1 MLTRSHINWNINCA
15 STSRALSI
23 NVKRQNIKLA
33 DLLTIAEEHAIKNP
47 TKIIEEISSLTKKW
61 HDLAI
66 ELKLPTK
73 IISSIE
79 KDFNLF

>member
-1 MLTRSHINWNINCA
+1 MLNYTTI
-15 STSRALSI
+15 SRALSI
-23 NVKRQNIKLA
+23 NGKRQDIKLE

>member
-23 NVKRQNIKLA
+23 NGKRQDIRVD